1 MPGIQLN
8 ANRIRF
14 ACDASNP
21 FGGSGASN
29 LINGSSLSMPSGSA
43 LQFELLFY
51 FQQLADAN
59 LLDLSI
65 YSEIVI
71 ALQDN
76 SDPHSG
82 TIYYQGS
89 IAAANFNE
97 AATVANWNT
106 GTAASAHVT
115 LFIPSAQNVV
125 PPAATSYWIVIYGVS
140 TDPAADD
147 ILLFA
152 ANIAGKDS
160 GIPQGVPTLPQ
171 YFKAGTKLSFIC
183 GDGLT
188 RDLQLGAGPAG
199 VGWITTINQ
208 AGYNGVGQAIFSIY
222 CTDGL
227 WRDLS
232 LQEEEGQWVLAINQ
246 NGHS

>member
-1 MPGIQLN
+1 MAGIQLN
-8 ANRIRF
+8 AQRIRF
-14 ACDASNP
+14 ACDTSKP
-21 FGGSGASN
+21 FGGSGVTN
-29 LINGSSLSMPSGSA
+29 LINGTALAMPSGSA
-43 LQFELLFY
+43 LQFEILFY
-51 FQQLADAN
+51 FQQLIDAN

-65 YSEIVI
+65 YSEIVL
-71 ALQDN
+71 ALQDT

-89 IAAANFNE
+89 IVAANFNA
-97 AATVANWNT
+97 AATVETWNNS
-106 GTAASAHVT
+106 TAASAHIT
-115 LFIPSAQNVV
+115 LAVPSAQNIV
-125 PPAATSYWIVIYGVS
+125 PPANTSYWIVIYGVS
-140 TDPAADD
+140 TDAAADD

-152 ANIAGKDS
+152 ANINGQDS

-208 AGYNGVGQAIFSIY
+208 AGYNGVGQAIFSLF

-232 LQEEEGQWVLAINQ
+232 LQLEAGEYVLAINQ